1 MSLIDDAV
9 MTPLQVV
16 GRIPDLIRSSRS
28 KSLVDYTKSTR
39 SEPITL
45 LSRELAAYAAISD
58 VMQSLVSIYSGF
70 YLQSIAIAVNVGR
83 VDVIR
88 VLDKVNPNRDP
99 IEAGGLWIDTGLSNE
114 SYQLPGLEPAATRR
128 VSLESFRDLEE
139 SAVVSRY
146 DRNSIDILSASS
158 NLAVGKVFNVEI
170 SDQGQTAS
178 IPVSVRLLVAPLEQ
192 DVFLNILTHAS
203 KDNSVKESFYGIKS
217 GRRKL
222 ISDGVFALD
231 LIREHRKTLMK
242 DKSGQYEAILKR
254 ANKNRISGIVSLNP
268 SVATASNIAVISKN
282 DARILEGEVKGKI
295 SDSKVRNRIFD
306 NTYLMLLVIVDT
318 DFDMVTIYYNGIE
331 QPTQLSVRDLK
342 TVNKGNN
349 MDVAEITRLLMLG
362 QAPRY

>member
-9 MTPLQVV
+9 LTPLQAV
-16 GRIPDLIRSSRS
+16 GRIPELIRSSRS

-45 LSRELAAYAAISD
+45 VSRELGSYPQASE
-58 VMQSLVSIYSGF
+58 VMQTLVSAYSGF

-99 IEAGGLWIDTGLSNE
+99 VEAGGLWIESALSTE
-114 SYQLPGLEPAATRR
+114 SYQLPGLESAQTRK
-128 VSLESFRDLEE
+128 VSLESFRDHEE
-139 SAVVSRY
+139 TGVVGRF
-146 DRNSIDILSASS
+146 DRNSIDALSAPS

-170 SDQGQTAS
+170 SDCGQTAS
-178 IPVSVRLLVAPLEQ
+178 IPVSVRLFVTPLDQ
-192 DVFLNILTHAS
+192 DVLLNILGHAS

-222 ISDGVFALD
+222 IADGVFALD

-242 DKSGQYEAILKR
+242 DKSGQYQAILKR
-254 ANKNRISGIVSLNP
+254 ANNNRISGILSLNP
-268 SVATASNIAVISKN
+268 SVATASNIAVLTKT
-282 DARILEGEVKGKI
+282 DARVLEGEIKGKL
-295 SDSKVRNRIFD
+295 SDFKTRSRIFD
-306 NTYLMLLVIVDT
+306 NTYLMIMAVVDT

-331 QPTQLSVRDLK
+331 QATQLSVRDLK
-342 TVNKGNN
+342 TINKGNN